1 MITCPAAQR
10 TPEMNK
16 TLSTSSL
23 SSRFL
28 DGISNS
34 LLPVISWFPLIMAAL
49 TVAVVSLRYGLGVG
63 AITAQE
69 GVIYLH
75 SALFLLGASCTLGA
89 DGHVRVDIFY
99 RNFSESRKALVDL
112 LGNLIFLQPVCWTI
126 LLYSWGYVE
135 FSWRIMEASPE
146 PDGLPF
152 VYIQKSLLIAVA
164 ILLALQSFSEILK
177 SYLTIRHHG

>member
-1 MITCPAAQR
+1 MVLVTC
-10 TPEMNK
+10 
-16 TLSTSSL
+16 LV
-23 SSRFL
+23 
-28 DGISNS
+28 
-34 LLPVISWFPLIMAAL
+34 VIM
-49 TVAVVSLRYGLGVG
+49 RYGLDMGSVFLQDVVLYVHG
-63 AITAQE
+63 
-69 GVIYLH
+69 G
-75 SALFLLGASCTLGA
+75 LFLLGAAFALKRGA
-89 DGHVRVDIFY
+89 HVRVDIFY

-112 LGNLIFLQPVCWTI
+112 LGNLIFLQQVCWII

-135 FSWRIMEASPE
+135 FSWRIMEVSPE